1 MRQTGTLMM
10 NSVKWFVKERESNQ
24 PPQPAFRDDAPSC
37 AIYRVARHPNVLD
50 VFAPTLQISRQDCR
64 REIHP
69 EEIFPQAECCDRPEN
84 KRPGHNCQRQFR
96 PNALANALASDRR
109 RRTKEGSQENKR
121 RINQSEIQLEK
132 CGQTSLPPW
141 HGRLREWPK
150 FVISLRREISM
161 MGLMNDAIE
170 AETHQTQR
178 ADHDSIELIEA
189 AIFSEK
195 PVRGLVQ
202 TDEHAVHQM
211 AGNKHERHRQPDQSA
226 VHRYSE
232 HRLQRKPNRKREAET
247 PRAIPSAAMHL
258 AEIFVDGGGSL
269 RSVQHFRDSVLRRAA
284 DARQNSLKYAI
295 ETFNVT
301 SGKQILAKK
310 PRDFQAFAGL
320 Q

>member
-1 MRQTGTLMM
+1 MM
-10 NSVKWFVKERESNQ
+10 NAVKWFVKERESNQ
-24 PPQPAFRDDAPSC
+24 SPQPAFRDDAPSC
-37 AIYRVARHPNVLD
+37 AIYRVARHSNVLD

-96 PNALANALASDRR
+96 PNAPANTLASDRR

-161 MGLMNDAIE
+161 MGLMDDAIE

-232 HRLQRKPNRKREAET
+232 HHFSESQTENKKLKRPAQYPVRL
-247 PRAIPSAAMHL
+247 MHL
-258 AEIFVDGGGSL
+258 AEIFVDGG
-269 RSVQHFRDSVLRRAA
+269 VH
-284 DARQNSLKYAI
+284 
-295 ETFNVT
+295 
-301 SGKQILAKK
+301 
-310 PRDFQAFAGL
+310 
-320 Q
+320 